1 MWNSFKN
8 WFDFCNH
15 KYNIHESYDLV
26 RETNYS
32 YKVGELTIYKCS
44 LCSKLKS
51 KRYYY

>member
-1 MWNSFKN
+1 MWSLLKN
-8 WFDFCNH
+8 WFTFCNH
-15 KYNIHESYDLV
+15 KYNIHEFYDLV
-26 RETNYS
+26 REEN